1 VNGNYNYDY
10 YHDMINFYY
19 LLKYKWLISCYQLFI
34 LLLAGCLK
42 ASTIYIKLAFT
53 FLFLT
58 DLTERS
64 VDRRLFEAGFLF
76 PYNQDKDGNTLGN
89 DLQ

>member
-1 VNGNYNYDY
+1 MVNFMLSII
-10 YHDMINFYY
+10 HHINM
-19 LLKYKWLISCYQLFI
+19 LIIDRLSSSVLI
-34 LLLAGCLK
+34 LPLAGRLK
-42 ASTIYIKLAFT
+42 ASTIYIMLAFT

-64 VDRRLFEAGFLF
+64 VDRRVFEAGFLF

>member
-1 VNGNYNYDY
+1 MVNFMLSII
-10 YHDMINFYY
+10 HHINM
-19 LLKYKWLISCYQLFI
+19 LIIDRLSSSVLI
-34 LLLAGCLK
+34 LPLAGCLK
-42 ASTIYIKLAFT
+42 ASTIYIMLAFT

>member
-1 VNGNYNYDY
+1 MLSII
-10 YHDMINFYY
+10 HHINM
-19 LLKYKWLISCYQLFI
+19 LIIDGLSSSAFI
-34 LLLAGCLK
+34 LPLAECLK
-42 ASTIYIKLAFT
+42 ASTIYIMLAFT

-89 DLQ
+89 EL